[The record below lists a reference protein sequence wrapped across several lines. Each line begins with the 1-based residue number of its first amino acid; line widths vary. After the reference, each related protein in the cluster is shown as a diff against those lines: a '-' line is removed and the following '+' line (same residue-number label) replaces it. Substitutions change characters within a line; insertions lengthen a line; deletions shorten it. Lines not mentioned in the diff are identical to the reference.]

1 MLNISS
7 DYNCKQ
13 TQQLIDTF
21 GWQIIETEFN
31 PSVLHHKETVFS
43 LGNGYLG
50 TRGTFEE
57 GYPQECTATLIHGLY
72 DDVPIGYTE
81 LVNCPNW
88 LPLKIKIA
96 GESFSLHN
104 GEILK
109 YERRLDLRLGLI
121 SRDIRWQSPKGDTL
135 EFHFER
141 FVSLSDEHT
150 LAIRCEITSI
160 DFEGEI
166 EIEAGFVAEPDTQGI
181 EHWNTLNEGSIN
193 NTSWLHSQT
202 LQSHI
207 QLGIASKLVIT
218 EEAKNKNQ
226 HKEGKEEGEKGTKGE
241 EGNFSQSSTPPPNSQ
256 LPTPHSLTK
265 GQKIVVEKIVTV
277 FTSRE
282 TQTPLELALKHLD
295 SAPSYITLLAAHI
308 AAWDRV
314 WQDCDVHIEG
324 DENAQLSIRYN
335 IFQLLAAAP
344 RHDDRVSIAPKTLSG
359 YPYRGHIFW
368 DTEIFVLPLLTYTQ
382 PELARNLLTYRYH
395 TLGGARR
402 KAQELGLNG
411 AMYAWESASTGDE
424 VTPRWVPSSDG
435 GVIRI
440 WCGDIEVHIT
450 TDVAYAVWNY
460 WKSTGDDTW
469 MRDYGAEI
477 ILDTA
482 VFWESRVEWNPER
495 QSYDIRDVI
504 GPDENH
510 DHVDNNAFTNIMV
523 QWHLETALEVWNWLL
538 KNHPSK
544 YSKLR
549 EQLNILPVRLQRWVE
564 IASGLHINQD
574 PETGLIEQFE
584 GFFQL
589 EDVNLANFADR
600 TTSMQAI
607 LGVESTNQTQILKQ
621 ADVLML
627 LYLLRSRFDQKTK
640 TSNWDY
646 YTPRTDHAYGSS
658 LSPAIHALVA
668 CELGKTEEAYT
679 HFMRAALVD
688 LEDTRRNAAE
698 GIHAASAGGVWQAI
712 VFGFG
717 GVSITENGPVAHP
730 NLPPNWT
737 RLKFKLQWRNQWY
750 EFDSNTQIEED
761 SHVEISHD
769 EHQEILQ
776 QAVM

>member
-1 MLNISS
+1 MLNIS
-7 DYNCKQ
+7 DYNSKQTQQQ
-13 TQQLIDTF
+13 TQQLIDTS
-21 GWQIIETEFN
+21 GWHIIETEFN
-31 PSVLHHKETVFS
+31 PSALHPKETVFS
-43 LGNGYLG
+43 LSNGYLG

-72 DDVPIGYTE
+72 DDVPVGYTE

-96 GESFSLHN
+96 GEAFCLYD

-109 YERRLDLRLGLI
+109 YERRLDLRLGLV
-121 SRDIRWQSPKGDTL
+121 SRDIRWQSPKGHTL
-135 EFHFER
+135 KFHFER
-141 FVSLSDEHT
+141 FLSLADEHI

-166 EIEAGFVAEPDTQGI
+166 EIEGGFVAEPDTQGL
-181 EHWNTLNEGSIN
+181 EHWNTLDQGSTN
-193 NTSWLHSQT
+193 NTTWLHSQT
-202 LQSHI
+202 LQSRI
-207 QLGIASKLVIT
+207 QLGIASKLIIT
-218 EEAKNKNQ
+218 EEARNTDQEKP
-226 HKEGKEEGEKGTKGE
+226 GTEEEEKGVKGE
-241 EGNFSQSSTPPPNSQ
+241 EGNFSQSSTPPP
-256 LPTPHSLTK
+256 HFLTR
-265 GQKIVVEKIVTV
+265 GQKVVVEKIVTV

-282 TQTPLELALKHLD
+282 TKTPLELALRHLD
-295 SAPSYITLLAAHI
+295 TAPSYITLLAAHI

-314 WQDCDVHIEG
+314 WQDCDVIIEG

-335 IFQLLAAAP
+335 IFQLLAVAP

-368 DTEIFVLPLLTYTQ
+368 DTEVFVLPLLTFTQ

-395 TLGGARR
+395 TLTGARR
-402 KAQELGLNG
+402 KAKELGFSG
-411 AMYAWESASTGDE
+411 AMYAWESATTGDE
-424 VTPRWVPSSDG
+424 VTPRWVPSPDG

-450 TDVAYAVWNY
+450 TDVAYGVWNY
-460 WKSTGDDTW
+460 WKTTGDDTW

-482 VFWESRVEWNPER
+482 IFWESRVEWNQER

-523 QWHLETALEVWNWLL
+523 QWHLETALDVWNWLL
-538 KNHPSK
+538 KNYPSK
-544 YSKLR
+544 HSKLCS
-549 EQLNILPVRLQRWVE
+549 QLKILPERLQRWVE
-564 IASGLHINQD
+564 IASGLHVNQD

-589 EDVNLANFADR
+589 EDVNLANFSER

-607 LGVESTNQTQILKQ
+607 LGIEGANQTQILKQ

-627 LYLLRSRFDQKTK
+627 LYLLRSRFDQKTIS
-640 TSNWDY
+640 SNWEY

-658 LSPAIHALVA
+658 LSPAIHAIVA
-668 CELGKTEEAYT
+668 CDLDKPEEAYPY
-679 HFMRAALVD
+679 FMRAALVD

-698 GIHAASAGGVWQAI
+698 GIHAASAGGVWQAL

-717 GVSITENGPVAHP
+717 GVRITENGPVAHP

-737 RLKFKLQWRNQWY
+737 RLKFKLQWQNQWY
-750 EFDSNTQIEED
+750 EFDSN
-761 SHVEISHD
+761 SKVEQNLPVKISHR
-769 EHQEILQ
+769 ENQEIFE
-776 QAVM
+776 QAVI